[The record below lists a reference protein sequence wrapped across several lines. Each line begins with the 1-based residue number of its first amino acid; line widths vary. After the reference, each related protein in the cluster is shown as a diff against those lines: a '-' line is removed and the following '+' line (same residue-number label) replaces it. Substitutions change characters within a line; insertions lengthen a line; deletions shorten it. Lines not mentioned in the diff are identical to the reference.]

1 MTRIGGYANCSLKIE
16 NKEQIIMKTK
26 ELILNTAKELISE
39 VGFHRTTTSSLAKKA
54 NISEGTIYRHFESK
68 EEILHQIL
76 TDFQEKYARLLDRCR
91 RWLEGDHG
99 TLARALKEHYDFADE
114 NQADIK
120 TLFATYNIIDES
132 KNTMGFMIKEMS
144 SFMEEALTKGQ
155 AREVVKKVD
164 VQQNALVL
172 VTVFT
177 GLLRIKLYWPDID
190 NFSDEAIEFCRR
202 ALVKGL

>member
-1 MTRIGGYANCSLKIE
+1 MTRIGGCANCSVKIARE
-16 NKEQIIMKTK
+16 DETSMKTK
-26 ELILNTAKELISE
+26 ELILITAKELISE
-39 VGFHRTTTSSLAKKA
+39 VGFHKTTTSSLAKKA
-54 NISEGTIYRHFESK
+54 NISEGTIYRHFDSK
-68 EEILHQIL
+68 EEILQQIL
-76 TDFQEKYARLLDRCR
+76 KDFQDKYSRLLDRCR

-120 TLFATYNIIDES
+120 TLFATYNIIDDS
-132 KNTMGFMIKEMS
+132 KDAMGFMIREMS
-144 SFMEEALTKGQ
+144 TFMEEAITKGQ
-155 AREVVKKVD
+155 AREVVKEVD
-164 VQQNALVL
+164 IEQNALVL